1 MNTDPKLTNPEG
13 NGNQQET
20 LIALIGD
27 LLAEQASPAA
37 YNKLLELLGGLAA
50 PLSPFRHEAD
60 SSTREDMRL
69 SRHPRFRSAQASILL
84 EQVYPKKRNFS
95 GFGIPI
101 SGNSSTGLLAPG
113 LPITPSIIHENVQDL
128 TLDSMTPSRDSVH
141 IDGVPSL
148 PKAILDKRHGFDATV
163 KPTNKGLVEIS
174 LTSFKYLRELLAL
187 PLSDRALV
195 GIMTPLVVRDF
206 WNNFKSDPGGQT
218 MPLPQITATGLDIF
232 NILSPLSPKGARE
245 ITRIL
250 PHFRKWLRLIHTQ
263 ATAGLTLLEGD
274 PFSGNLDFDPSIQE
288 LATDL
293 SNMRRLQPSFDQIPL
308 LRDSVLDCK
317 RHPLKKYA
325 YAMKPWNSD
334 DWMRLIEQP
343 ELLSLAS
350 SELKEMRS
358 YRTVMIAAG
367 TGAGKSTL
375 AKRIVADRRLL
386 LGENDPGSRE
396 RFLGIGN
403 AIVGVS
409 SAGREVEPFKADS
422 PLELLFSAIDR
433 SVEQSSGTPDN
444 TLILMEI
451 PPAVLLGM
459 PSGETRRKNMS
470 RQEIAQMTCYPP
482 HIAMRLMRNGT
493 NAEDLFSHDPE
504 VATISSIALSRIAA
518 GNIEGIALPMRRN
531 NETMDIIT
539 KLSQLRPD
547 GSEIWSAE
555 STLSHLRAVYM
566 ALPADIKSLW
576 WMSSI
581 ADAPLVPIVRE
592 FPGELT
598 RDDMYNN
605 DLGAVHYLLS
615 LHNLGIFDL
624 HADSNVFPKEIGK
637 FLPDGKIN
645 LRKLALKTPQ
655 ESPLRALITIADHL
669 KDNLHGSGITN
680 TSQFLYGLA
689 LSLHSLSSEKNV
701 RI

>member
-1 MNTDPKLTNPEG
+1 MNTDPQPTNPEQ
-13 NGNQQET
+13 NGGSPEALLQ
-20 LIALIGD
+20 LISS
-27 LLAEQASPAA
+27 LLAQQGSPEA
-37 YNKLLELLGGLAA
+37 YNRLMQLLGGLGT
-50 PLSPFRHEAD
+50 PLLLNPREAE
-60 SSTREDMRL
+60 SSAREDMRL
-69 SRHPRFRSAQASILL
+69 SRYPKFRSAQAGILL
-84 EQVYPKKRNFS
+84 EQVYPSKPNLS

-101 SGNSSTGLLAPG
+101 SGNSRTGLLAPG
-113 LPITPSIIHENVQDL
+113 LPITPTGIHENVQDL
-128 TLDSMTPSRDSVH
+128 TLDSMSNSRDSVH
-141 IDGVPSL
+141 INGVPSL
-148 PKAILDKRHGFDATV
+148 PKAILDRRHGFDATV

-174 LTSFKYLRELLAL
+174 LESFKYLRELLAL

-195 GIMTPLVVRDF
+195 SILTPLLVRDF
-206 WNNFKSDPGGQT
+206 WNNNKSDPGGNI
-218 MPLPQITATGLDIF
+218 MALPEISQGEVDITNLLGNLTPRG
-232 NILSPLSPKGARE
+232 SRE
-245 ITRIL
+245 VVRIL
-250 PHFRKWLRLIHTQ
+250 PHFRRWLRLIQTQ
-263 ATAGLTLLEGD
+263 ATAGLALMEGD
-274 PFSGNLDFDPSIQE
+274 PFSGNMDFDPTIQE
-288 LATDL
+288 LAVDL
-293 SNMRRLQPSFDQIPL
+293 STMRRLKPTFEHIPL
-308 LRDSVLDCK
+308 LRDSVMESRK
-317 RHPLKKYA
+317 HPLKKYA
-325 YAMKPWNSD
+325 HAMKSWNTL
-334 DWMRLIEQP
+334 DWERLIDQP
-343 ELLSLAS
+343 ELLSQAS
-350 SELKEMRS
+350 SELKKLRS
-358 YRTVMIAAG
+358 FKTVMIAAG

-375 AKRIVADRRLL
+375 ANRMIADRRLL

-403 AIVGVS
+403 AVIGIS
-409 SAGREVEPFKADS
+409 SAGRGIEAFKADS
-422 PLELLFSAIDR
+422 PFELLFSAIDR
-433 SVEQSSGTPDN
+433 SLEQPSGTPDN

-451 PPAVLLGM
+451 PPTVSLGM
-459 PSGETRRKNMS
+459 PEGEARRKNMS

-493 NAEDLFSHDPE
+493 QAEDLFSHDPGI
-504 VATISSIALSRIAA
+504 ATISSIALSRIAA

-531 NETMDIIT
+531 NGTMDTIAR
-539 KLSQLRPD
+539 LSRLQPD
-547 GSEIWSAE
+547 GSDVWSAE
-555 STLSHLRAVYM
+555 STLSYIRDVYS
-566 ALPADIKSLW
+566 ALPADIKALW

-581 ADAPLVPIVRE
+581 TDAPLVPIVRE

-645 LRKLALKTPQ
+645 LRKLALKIPQ
-655 ESPLRALITIADHL
+655 DSPLRVLVTIAGHL